1 MSDIKKGEP
10 LEIERKFLIKRPDE
24 NELAAVVGAYKYEIE
39 QIYLSVTDGG
49 EHARIRRRE
58 SEGKVE
64 CFYTVK
70 RKISELTRVEIERE
84 ISPEEYASLAAK
96 EGECPAVIKKTRWCI
111 PAGKHTAEVDI
122 YPFWSQTATVEVEL
136 EAEDEEYTLPPC
148 LWVIREVTGQRQ
160 FLNRSMALQMQKDG
174 YVKEEI

>member
-1 MSDIKKGEP
+1 MNQSKTGQP

-24 NELAAVVGAYKYEIE
+24 NELAAVAGAYKYEME
-39 QIYLSVTDGG
+39 QIYLTVTDGG

-84 ISPEEYASLAAK
+84 ISPEEYSALATG
-96 EGECPAVIKKTRWCI
+96 EGERPAIIKKTRWCI

-122 YPFWSQTATVEVEL
+122 YPFWSRTATAEVEL
-136 EAEDEEYTLPPC
+136 EAEDEEYTLPSC
-148 LWVIREVTGQRQ
+148 LCVIREVTGQRQ

>member
-1 MSDIKKGEP
+1 MSDIKLGEP

-24 NELAAVVGAYKYEIE
+24 NELATIEGAYKYEIE

-58 SEGKVE
+58 KDGEVQ

-70 RKISELTRVEIERE
+70 RKISALTRIEVERE
-84 ISPEEYASLAAK
+84 ISPEEYAALAAD
-96 EGECPAVIKKTRWCI
+96 EGERPAIIKKIRWCI

-122 YPFWSQTATVEVEL
+122 YPFWRRTATVEVEL
-136 EAEDEEYTLPPC
+136 ASEDEQYALPSC
-148 LWVIREVTGQRQ
+148 LAVVREVTGEHR
-160 FLNRSMALQMQKDG
+160 FLNRSMALEMQKNG
-174 YVKEEI
+174 YVKEEL